1 VSLDNLFWRD
11 TEESETRFKVPE
23 DVFDLV
29 FRLQGSRLEIDHA
42 YALAEALRHWLEPE
56 TCTRIGVL
64 GVHMAG
70 SGNGWSRPE
79 RSDTEMPLSRRARL
93 SIRLHRDDQAEVAA
107 ITGKRLQLGE
117 QQLQIG
123 ESSVRGLS
131 SNGNLYA
138 RAISC
143 DPEQTEP
150 EFLAQVAGAL
160 QRLDIDVA
168 RMICGRCGEVRSAAG
183 SLFTRALLVADLKP
197 EESVTLQRCGLGEN
211 RLLGCGLFVPH
222 KGIDAVYT
230 AQE

>member
-1 VSLDNLFWRD
+1 MSADNLFWRE
-11 TEESETRFKVPE
+11 TEEAEKAFEVPD

-42 YALAEALRHWLEPE
+42 YALAEALRDWLEPE
-56 TCTRIGVL
+56 ICSRIGVL

-70 SGNGWSRPE
+70 SGNGWNRPE
-79 RSDTEMPLSRRARL
+79 QIDTEMPLSRRARL
-93 SIRLHRDDQAEVAA
+93 AIRIHRDDQAEVAR
-107 ITGKRLQLGE
+107 ISEKCLQIGA

-123 ESSVRGLS
+123 SSSVRKLS
-131 SNGNLYA
+131 SHGNLYA
-138 RAISC
+138 RAICC
-143 DPEQTEP
+143 DAEQTEP
-150 EFLAQVAGAL
+150 EFLAEVAAAL
-160 QRLDIDVA
+160 QRLDIDVS
-168 RMICGRCGEVRSAAG
+168 RMICGRCGEVRCAEG

-197 EESVTLQRCGLGEN
+197 EESVILQQQGLGEG